1 MVTVLLRTANDLDL
15 DAVGSLHYRSRA
27 SAYQDIV
34 SPSALTFGS
43 EGGLSEWWSERVRW
57 EKDTHRLTVAVSDGT
72 VVGFSYVGPSATPG
86 VGELYAI
93 HVDPGLV
100 GTGVGRLLMA
110 DALRHLGARAVLWVL
125 EGNTRARAFYAKGGW
140 QPDGETREAPM
151 GGEVTRQ
158 LRYARRIGLEVDG
171 QRVGG

>member
-1 MVTVLLRTANDLDL
+1 VTVLLRTANDLDWE
-15 DAVGSLHYRSRA
+15 AVGSLHYRSRA

-57 EKDTHRLTVAVSDGT
+57 EKDTHRMTVAVSGGT
-72 VVGFSYVGPSATPG
+72 VVGFSYVGPSPTAG
-86 VGELYAI
+86 VRELYAI
-93 HVDPGLV
+93 HVDPDLV

-125 EGNTRARAFYAKGGW
+125 EGNTRARAFYEKGGW
-140 QPDGETREAPM
+140 RPDGETREAPM
-151 GGEVTRQ
+151 GGEVTQQVRYTRQ
-158 LRYARRIGLEVDG
+158 IGPDTDV
-171 QRVGG
+171 

>member
-1 MVTVLLRTANDLDL
+1 MTVLLRTADDGDLE
-15 DAVGSLHYRSRA
+15 AVGSLHYRSRA

-43 EGGLSEWWSERVRW
+43 EGALGEWWTERLRW
-57 EKDTHRLTVAVSDGT
+57 EKDTHRLTVAVSDDT
-72 VVGFSYVGPSATPG
+72 IVGFSYVGPSATPG
-86 VGELYAI
+86 VRELYAI
-93 HVDPGLV
+93 HVDPGFV

-125 EGNTRARAFYAKGGW
+125 EGNIRARAFYEKCGW

-151 GGEVTRQ
+151 GGEVTHQ
-158 LRYARRIGLEVDG
+158 VRYART
-171 QRVGG
+171 VG